1 MSRVANSPV
10 SLPSGVEVKLNG
22 QDFSVKGTKGQMA
35 FAIHD
40 SVVLVQEDDELKV
53 RAKGEDKDARAMA
66 GTMRALVQ
74 NMVTGVSEGFE
85 KRLELQ
91 GVGYRAQSQGKTLT
105 MQLGFSHP
113 VVYELPEGI
122 SAETRDLF
130 DYGTTIVVFQLNRN
144 DCLYFF
150 GNRITLDIALAH

>member
-66 GTMRALVQ
+66 GTCLLY
-74 NMVTGVSEGFE
+74 TSP
-85 KRLELQ
+85 
-91 GVGYRAQSQGKTLT
+91 S
-105 MQLGFSHP
+105 P
-113 VVYELPEGI
+113 
-122 SAETRDLF
+122 RD
-130 DYGTTIVVFQLNRN
+130 
-144 DCLYFF
+144 
-150 GNRITLDIALAH
+150 

>member
-74 NMVTGVSEGFE
+74 NMVTGV
-85 KRLELQ
+85 
-91 GVGYRAQSQGKTLT
+91 AQASSRTL
-105 MQLGFSHP
+105 
-113 VVYELPEGI
+113 
-122 SAETRDLF
+122 R
-130 DYGTTIVVFQLNRN
+130 
-144 DCLYFF
+144 
-150 GNRITLDIALAH
+150 